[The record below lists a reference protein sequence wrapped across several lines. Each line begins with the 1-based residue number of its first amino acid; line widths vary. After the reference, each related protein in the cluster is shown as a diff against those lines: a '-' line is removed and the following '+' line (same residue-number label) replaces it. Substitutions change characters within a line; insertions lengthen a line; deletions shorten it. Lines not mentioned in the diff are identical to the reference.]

1 MAPLLIFHFFCS
13 ILESLFLWVGQTGGG
28 RTGRERGRE
37 KGRRTN
43 QNNQQHV
50 QLPCSQKLISML
62 PKEVKE
68 DYVVEIMG
76 QNVTNRLIIFQ
87 MRIRMCAC
95 GCAWAYVCM
104 CAAFVHNSTCLRTV
118 SDREKAGIKGERA
131 RGVAT
136 ERQLASGSP
145 FNPQM
150 TYLDSF
156 MFAWRRI
163 KKALHFPFYRL
174 GTHVSA
180 TLPESA
186 LI

>member
-1 MAPLLIFHFFCS
+1 
-13 ILESLFLWVGQTGGG
+13 
-28 RTGRERGRE
+28 
-37 KGRRTN
+37 
-43 QNNQQHV
+43 
-50 QLPCSQKLISML
+50 ML
-62 PKEVKE
+62 PEEVKE
-68 DYVVEIMG
+68 DYVGEIMG

-87 MRIRMCAC
+87 MRIRICVS
-95 GCAWAYVCM
+95 Y
-104 CAAFVHNSTCLRTV
+104 NTCLCTA
-118 SDREKAGIKGERA
+118 SC
-131 RGVAT
+131 T
-136 ERQLASGSP
+136 ERVDKKQSESERLLQQRRLASGSP

-180 TLPESA
+180 ALPESA